1 MKRCHHLNYPIIALL
16 FFGNLALTAQKFS
29 RLNIKFIVNNIQ
41 LKNPLTGGLN
51 APQFS
56 AVDLNNDG
64 RQDLYVFDRV
74 GNVHL
79 TFLNDGNPGETRYT
93 FAPQF
98 IENFP
103 PSFNFVLLR
112 DYNMDGIP
120 DIFSHSDDEGI
131 PGIKVYKG
139 KYVDEKIAFD
149 RLQFTE
155 FQFNVLSLELPNGT
169 RTNLPVNR
177 PDYPSVDDVDS
188 DGDLD
193 IIAPSIT
200 GSFMVFFKNLALE
213 KGFTTDTLIFEMKD
227 GCWGNFFI
235 TPFAAELTLS
245 GAIDSCAFNFS
256 GGQQIEDRNNPHG
269 GSTVLTWDLDN
280 DGVREI
286 SMGDLIF
293 PKIIT
298 AFNGGTSEVAWMIDQ
313 DIAFPSYDE
322 AVNIP
327 QFPGC
332 FYLDLDNDGLKDF
345 VAAPN
350 NINSTPDKEVVWF
363 YKNIQS
369 NEEPLF
375 ELQQK
380 DLLVKEMLDFGS
392 GANPAFV
399 DYNAD
404 GLLDFVVGN
413 FSFFQEEP
421 PGTRDPHLFL
431 FKNIGTAEEPK
442 FELIDDDWLGF
453 HQFFQ
458 NSWAFAPTFGDL
470 DNDGDLDLLVG
481 ERFGNLFYAE
491 NTAGPGNPLS
501 FGSIQFGWKDINVG
515 QYSTPQI
522 ADVNRDG
529 LPDLV
534 IGERNG
540 NIDFFPNQGTP
551 SEPDFQSEPAQSPNN
566 PEFGKIDAAVP
577 GFPSGYSAPLLFDF
591 GDKFWILTGT
601 QLGWLEAYEVN
612 PDSLDEGAFP
622 LLTDRFGDL
631 LEGTRTKPALA
642 DLNNDGILD
651 LLVGNFRGG
660 LGIFQTNVSTG
671 GLVPTREVVLSSLF
685 QIYPNPAANLL
696 MIHAKNED
704 FKMAKFVIYDTKGHI
719 VSHGELLKSTTP
731 VSLTGWNTG
740 IYFLELRI
748 GGKKAIRKF
757 IKE

>member
-1 MKRCHHLNYPIIALL
+1 MQRDLHFILTLLAL
-16 FFGNLALTAQKFS
+16 FFFGKSNLKAQIFN
-29 RLNIKFIVNNIQ
+29 RLNIDFIVNNVQ
-41 LKNPLTGGLN
+41 LKNPLAGGLN

-56 AVDLNNDG
+56 EVDLNNDG
-64 RQDLYVFDRV
+64 KQDLYIFDRV

-79 TFLNDGNPGETRYT
+79 TFLNDGNPGETSYT

-112 DYNMDGIP
+112 DYNRDGIE

-139 KYVDEKIAFD
+139 KHVDGKIAFD

-177 PDYPSVDDVDS
+177 PDYPSVDDIDS

-200 GSFMVFFKNLALE
+200 GSFMIYFRNLALE
-213 KGFTTDTLIFEMKD
+213 KGFTTDTLIFELED

-235 TPFAAELTLS
+235 TPFAEELTLS
-245 GAIDSCAFNFS
+245 GAIDSCAFSFTS
-256 GGQQIEDRNNPHG
+256 HQQIEDRHNPHG

-286 SMGDLIF
+286 SLGDLIF

-298 AFNGGTSEVAWMIDQ
+298 AFNGGTKQTGWMIDQ
-313 DIAFPSYDE
+313 DISFPSYNEPVD
-322 AVNIP
+322 IP
-327 QFPGC
+327 EFPGC

-350 NINSTPDKEVVWF
+350 NINSTLDKKVVWF

-380 DLLVKEMLDFGS
+380 DLLVKDMLDLGS

-404 GLLDFVVGN
+404 GLLDIVAGN

-431 FKNIGTAEEPK
+431 FQNIGTADEPK
-442 FELIDDDWLGF
+442 FELTDDDWLGF

-470 DNDGDLDLLVG
+470 DSDGDLDLLVG

-501 FGSIQFGWKDINVG
+501 FGPIQFGWQGINVG
-515 QYSTPQI
+515 QFSTPQI

-529 LPDLV
+529 LSDLV

-540 NIDFFPNQGTP
+540 NINYFPNQGTP
-551 SEPDFQSEPAQSPNN
+551 SEPDFLPEPDQTPNN
-566 PEFGKIDAAVP
+566 PEFGKIDAAAP
-577 GFPSGYSAPLLFDF
+577 GFPTGYSAPLLFDF
-591 GDKFWILTGT
+591 GDKFWVLTGT
-601 QLGWLEAYEVN
+601 QLGWLKACEID
-612 PDSLDEGAFP
+612 PDSLEEGSFP
-622 LLTDRFGDL
+622 LLTDRFGNL
-631 LEGTRTKPALA
+631 MEGTRTKPALA
-642 DLNNDGILD
+642 DLDKDGVLD

-660 LGIFQTNVSTG
+660 LGIFKTNVTTG
-671 GLVPTREVVLSSLF
+671 GLVPTREVSQFSDF

-696 MIHAKNED
+696 TIQVTNED
-704 FKMAKFVIYDTKGHI
+704 FKMVKFAIYDTKGRR
-719 VSHGELLKSTTP
+719 VSKGELTHSTTRINL
-731 VSLTGWNTG
+731 SGLNAG
-740 IYFLELRI
+740 IYFLELRM
-748 GGKKAIRKF
+748 GEEKRIRKF